1 MKFLEKQ
8 FSFSK
13 VVFVAAFVLFVV
25 HAYTNIGYFHAD
37 EHYQIIE
44 FAGIKL
50 GSHQSAD
57 LAWEYKEASRQTIQP
72 AIAYV
77 LFMGAG
83 FFHVNDP
90 YILAFLLRLLTAL
103 VALSAIAFFVK
114 NVQPMVAPESGKTLI
129 FLSFFLW
136 FIPAVNVRFSSE
148 SWSGIFILFMLAMI
162 LGERKSNRYKHLV
175 VGLFMGLAF
184 LFRFQSAFLS
194 LGVIAWLLTIK
205 RIAFRD
211 FIALTFGGA
220 ITLVFGFLVDS
231 WFYGKLVFTP
241 WTYFDKQIL
250 QGIAAG
256 FGESEWW
263 FYLWEILRAPT
274 IPFGILIAS
283 SLIIIIFRRPK
294 SILLWAILPFIIGH
308 SFVAHKEVRFLLPL
322 VNLVPLLLV
331 TAFDE
336 INALRMKHFASNT
349 FETTLMF
356 KGLAMILLAMNATA
370 LLVMATKPAGT
381 GKMAITAYIAENYP
395 GQQIHLL
402 HTPWSS
408 PYNPWESVPTKFY
421 QIEGLT
427 ETRIRNLCQVS
438 DSLLQNDKTNLLV
451 TRMAELNV
459 KNCSDPF
466 LANSRT
472 ILLKQ
477 SIPDWILW
485 LNKGY
490 KGIYEDDVLFL
501 YAVKE
506 GGLHNQ

>member
-25 HAYTNIGYFHAD
+25 HAYTNLGYYHAD

-50 GSHQSAD
+50 GSHQSDD

-83 FFHVNDP
+83 FFHVTDP
-90 YILAFLLRLLTAL
+90 YILAFLLRLLTAM
-103 VALSAIAFFVK
+103 VALAAIAFFVK
-114 NVQPMVAPESGKTLI
+114 NVQPMVAPGSGKTFI

-162 LGERKSNRYKHLV
+162 LGERKSNRYKHLMI
-175 VGLFMGLAF
+175 GLFMGLAF

-211 FIALTFGGA
+211 FIALTIGGA
-220 ITLVFGFLVDS
+220 LTLVFGFLVDS

-250 QGIAAG
+250 EGIAAG
-256 FGESEWW
+256 FGESAWW
-263 FYLWEILRAPT
+263 FYLYELLRAPVFP
-274 IPFGILIAS
+274 IGMLIAA
-283 SLIIIIFRRPK
+283 SLLTLIFIRPK
-294 SILLWAILPFIIGH
+294 SILLWAVLPFVIGH

-331 TAFDE
+331 TAYDALNAWQKKQLSKASAEFSYLTKGAAILLFL
-336 INALRMKHFASNT
+336 INTAA
-349 FETTLMF
+349 
-356 KGLAMILLAMNATA
+356 LLAMA
-370 LLVMATKPAGT
+370 VKPAGT
-381 GKMAITAYIAENYP
+381 GKMAITAYIAKNYP

-408 PYNPWESVPTKFY
+408 PYNPWESVPAKFY

-427 ETRIRNLCQVS
+427 ETRIRNLCEVS
-438 DSLLQNDKTNLLV
+438 DSLLLKNKTNLLV

-459 KNCSDPF
+459 KRCADPF
-466 LANSRT
+466 LAVSQT
-472 ILLKQ
+472 VLLKQ

-501 YAVKE
+501 YATKGE
-506 GGLHNQ
+506 